1 MKTNIQQK
9 HLSALVAAAGVTLG
23 LPFSANAALHV
34 SESFDYA
41 GGTVDGSQTGGTG
54 LLNGVG
60 EGWDGSTTNVM
71 YSIDASNA
79 IDVSG
84 INGLS
89 ASGPK
94 LQRNSAPGA
103 AQISRGLTASAI
115 TNLTANGTIYFSI
128 ILENNRFST
137 GNANDSFLISTSAV
151 PIGTAGNDPIDI
163 AGGEAFG
170 VAFTGQ
176 GVDEGGSI
184 DIRGI
189 AIDGGVGA
197 KSTGLINDPGTGGV
211 SDGGD
216 TYFIVGKIDWVA
228 NGGNDTLTLYN
239 VTDTT
244 AALPTAFATITAD
257 IDNSNISTLAFA
269 GEQIG
274 AFDEI
279 RIGNDLADVGVVPEP
294 STTALLGLGGLALI
308 LRRRK

>member
-1 MKTNIQQK
+1 MKKNILPK
-9 HLSALVAAAGVTLG
+9 PSISALAAITLAGNV
-23 LPFSANAALHV
+23 SAAVYV
-34 SESFDYA
+34 SESFDYTA
-41 GGTVDGSQTGGTG
+41 GTVNGTQSGGTG
-54 LLNGVG
+54 MIGA
-60 EGWDGSTTNVM
+60 WDGSTTSVM
-71 YSIDASNA
+71 YSIDTSNA

-84 INGLS
+84 ITGLS
-89 ASGPK
+89 ASAGK

-103 AQISRGLTASAI
+103 AQISRGLTATAI
-115 TNLTANGTIYFSI
+115 TNLTADNSTIYFSLL
-128 ILENNRFST
+128 LENNRFST
-137 GNANDSFLISTSAV
+137 GNANDSFLISTAAV
-151 PIGTAGNDPIDI
+151 PLGEAGNDPITI

-197 KSTGLINDPGTGGV
+197 KSTGLINDPGSGGV

-228 NGGNDTLTLYN
+228 NGGSDTLSLYN

-244 AALPTAFATITAD
+244 APLPAAFATITAD
-257 IDNSNISTLAFA
+257 IDNSNIDTLAFG

-279 RIGNDLADVGVVPEP
+279 RIGTELADVGVVPEP
-294 STTALLGLGGLALI
+294 SSTALLGLGGLALI
-308 LRRRK
+308 LRRRR